1 MLLKNLQIVTSTT
14 LNDQAQNIR
23 IMDGLITEIG
33 PKLSAQDGEQVHDF
47 QGAYV
52 SPGWMDM
59 HVHLRESLVCRI
71 PTHPYIPE
79 MWSNTSYPKLRK
91 PR

>member
-1 MLLKNLQIVTSTT
+1 MLLKNLRIVTSTT

-23 IMDGLITEIG
+23 ITDGLIAEIG

-59 HVHLRESLVCRI
+59 HVHLRE
-71 PTHPYIPE
+71 PG
-79 MWSNTSYPKLRK
+79 
-91 PR
+91 